1 MSLTIHLNFTP
12 GGGAFY
18 AVLYLLLVL
27 GFAVLVWYLSGRK
40 KRRIRKILQDET
52 PLSAEEFEE
61 NWMIRTGREAGEG
74 YKYHV
79 FPGCYVILFY
89 DVKPEV
95 EDDFDRYHDVYV
107 GQSLNVTER
116 VHHHFTGYGRGDVY
130 ADLKAGRFVYVKLIP
145 CEREALNELEKALTP
160 PLGLQSTASPRM
172 QSASSLRS

>member
-18 AVLYLLLVL
+18 ALLYLLLVL
-27 GFAVLVWYLSGRK
+27 GFALLVWYLPGRR

-79 FPGCYVILFY
+79 FPGCYHCFELGVPDADYSKVAYQLMY
-89 DVKPEV
+89 AALKKA
-95 EDDFDRYHDVYV
+95 
-107 GQSLNVTER
+107 
-116 VHHHFTGYGRGDVY
+116 FTQ
-130 ADLKAGRFVYVKLIP
+130 
-145 CEREALNELEKALTP
+145 E
-160 PLGLQSTASPRM
+160 
-172 QSASSLRS
+172 